1 MGAGL
6 DAEREGAR
14 RNRRLAGAAKKSP
27 GDLEGSRG
35 RMINVH
41 DRQRTVELIKQT
53 HEAGASRTKACREL
67 GLSLRTYQRWTQA
80 NEVKQDGRPQA
91 VHPEPA
97 NKLTRQE
104 REHLLQI
111 CNQAAYQSR
120 ASSQIVPVLADRGG
134 YMASRI
140 ELLPSLASSRAAAS
154 SRQGASPTTSD
165 EATGLPGH
173 RAKPGVELGHYLFG
187 GYPGPFLP
195 PVSGDGY
202 L

>member
-1 MGAGL
+1 
-6 DAEREGAR
+6 
-14 RNRRLAGAAKKSP
+14 
-27 GDLEGSRG
+27 
-35 RMINVH
+35 MISVH
-41 DRQRTVELIKQT
+41 DRRRTVELIKQT
-53 HEAGASRTKACREL
+53 HEASASRTKACHEL

-104 REHLLQI
+104 REHILQI

-120 ASSQIVPVLADRGG
+120 PPSQIVPVLADRGV
-134 YMASRI
+134 YMDS
-140 ELLPSLASSRAAAS
+140 ESSFYRVLRAAAS

-165 EATGLPGH
+165 EANGLPGH
-173 RAKPGVELGHYLFG
+173 RAKSGVELGHYLFG
-187 GYPGPFLP
+187 CGHPGPFLP